1 MSSPL
6 SCHENALL
14 VFKPFVVYFPS
25 VIDSVLGKGIFPG
38 LEKESRHF
46 YIFDEVDT
54 GILLF
59 PSFVGFVPNTVSK
72 LIQLKQ

>member
-6 SCHENALL
+6 SCHEDALL
-14 VFKPFVVYFPS
+14 VFEPFVFDFPS

-38 LEKESRHF
+38 LEKEGRHF
-46 YIFDEVDT
+46 YIFYEVDT

-59 PSFVGFVPNTVSK
+59 PSFVGFILKIVSK